1 MHIWSQLLL
10 GRHQPGTESER
21 RYVRIGQAV
30 VTGVL
35 GKAIGLAVGLI
46 SVPLTIRYLGA
57 ERYGLWMVIGSM
69 LAWLNIADLGLGNSL
84 INALAQA
91 YGKDDKP
98 QAQRHV
104 ASVFWLL
111 TAIAGLLA
119 LIGFAIIEFVD
130 WASFF
135 NVKSAVARAEVTPAL
150 RAAFL
155 IFVLQFPL
163 SIVQRVLTAHQ
174 ELRIAN
180 AWAATGNLL
189 SLPSLIIVVLLH
201 GGLVALALAVSG
213 TTTLCSCLCAVWLF
227 TIHKPHLLPK
237 PSMICRQSLR
247 QLGNLSWMFFVLSLS
262 SIFLYQCVSVI
273 ISHYQGP
280 EEVIPYSVTWRLFAT
295 ALLPQS
301 IVFTA
306 LWPTITEALA
316 RRDRAWVKRTFSG
329 AMKSTLLLNAAVSLG
344 LILGGR
350 FFIRHWAGPA
360 AVPSLGLIILMAV
373 WFTSNSVGGII
384 ATLLNGAGH
393 VRIQVIVAPPAA
405 LLSVLASALLAPKL
419 GASGALLAMVLA
431 YNGIALVPCLLRAFR
446 LLNDSS
452 ARNEPALIQG
462 GVSHP

>member
-1 MHIWSQLLL
+1 
-10 GRHQPGTESER
+10 
-21 RYVRIGQAV
+21 
-30 VTGVL
+30 
-35 GKAIGLAVGLI
+35 
-46 SVPLTIRYLGA
+46 
-57 ERYGLWMVIGSM
+57 MVIGSM
-69 LAWLNIADLGLGNSL
+69 LAWLYVADLGLGNSL
-84 INALAQA
+84 INALAEA
-91 YGKDDKP
+91 YGKDDKS

-119 LIGFAIIEFVD
+119 LVGFAIIEFVN
-130 WASFF
+130 WASFL
-135 NVKSAVARAEVTPAL
+135 NVKTAVARAEVTPAL

-163 SIVQRVLTAHQ
+163 AIVRRVLTAHQ

-180 AWAATGNLL
+180 AWEAVGNLF

-201 GGLVALALAVSG
+201 GGLVALIFAVSG

-227 TIHKPHLLPK
+227 TIHQPHLLPK

-280 EEVIPYSVTWRLFAT
+280 AGVTPYSVTWRLFTT

-306 LWPTITEALA
+306 LWPTFTEALA
-316 RRDRAWVKRTFSG
+316 RRDLAWVKRSFNATI
-329 AMKSTLLLNAAVSLG
+329 KSTLLLNAAVSLG

-360 AVPSLGLIILMAV
+360 AVPSLGLIVLMAF
-373 WFTSNSVGGII
+373 WFTANSVGGIV
-384 ATLLNGAGH
+384 ATLLNGAGQ
-393 VRIQVIVAPPAA
+393 VRIQVLTAPPAA
-405 LLSVLASALLAPKL
+405 LASVIASALMARAF
-419 GASGALLAMVLA
+419 GTNGVLLSMVLA
-431 YNGIALVPCLLRAFR
+431 YTLVALVPAAVVALRLAGR
-446 LLNDSS
+446 DL
-452 ARNEPALIQG
+452 PA
-462 GVSHP
+462 PTPAPA